1 MVTHQI
7 NTGLIFV
14 SSNTTVLVII
24 VRKIKKIRIGDGAI
38 VFILTDGKNYVME
51 NPMKIGEYISTTSPL
66 QAKEFTYKQA
76 RSLVQNKKKS
86 LSWIKQFHII
96 NKETGQTE
104 SNVQKY
110 SNEGIFCGDK
120 NFEFDENIIDIIKQE
135 VDSIIGL
142 ATWDINQLNTY
153 MAMLNQGV
161 QFYDN
166 AIQDIKHARLDK
178 RPPAHIRT
186 KIDGIANELEEK
198 RRDVKQTRNYIDV
211 LIKAIKE
218 QWSIGKIKA
227 ELSKAKYVPYKGR
240 TKYYEMVENLLKEY

>member
-1 MVTHQI
+1 M
-7 NTGLIFV
+7 
-14 SSNTTVLVII
+14 
-24 VRKIKKIRIGDGAI
+24 
-38 VFILTDGKNYVME
+38 FILTDGKNYVME
-51 NPMKIGEYISTTSPL
+51 NPMQIGQYISTTSPI

-76 RSLVQNKKKS
+76 RSLLQNKKKS
-86 LSWIKQFHII
+86 LSWIKQFHMV
-96 NKETGQTE
+96 NQETGQVETDIP
-104 SNVQKY
+104 KF

-120 NFEFDENIIDIIKQE
+120 EFEFDENIIDIIKQE
-135 VDSIIGL
+135 VNSIIGL
-142 ATWDINQLNTY
+142 ADWDINQLNTY
-153 MAMLNQGV
+153 VAMLNQGV

-186 KIDGIANELEEK
+186 KIDGIMNELEEK

>member
-1 MVTHQI
+1 M
-7 NTGLIFV
+7 
-14 SSNTTVLVII
+14 
-24 VRKIKKIRIGDGAI
+24 
-38 VFILTDGKNYVME
+38 FILTDGKNYVME

-104 SNVQKY
+104 GNVLKY
-110 SNEGIFCGDK
+110 SNEGVFCGDK

>member
-1 MVTHQI
+1 M
-7 NTGLIFV
+7 
-14 SSNTTVLVII
+14 
-24 VRKIKKIRIGDGAI
+24 
-38 VFILTDGKNYVME
+38 FILTDGKNYVME